1 MTRLLDIARDVS
13 PVTTVK
19 IGIVME
25 TVSIYQE
32 GTTMAVINGLEVDN
46 LVKVVEAVKQKW
58 EMGKTVWKASTTWK
72 GGFRVETCSRDFTLL
87 VDEPEMLCGTNTA
100 ANPVELVLQAYGACL
115 SIGYAMNAAVRG
127 IKIHDLP
134 GFLGLEP
141 PESLK
146 MDKLPGFKTI
156 DVKVKIKADAT
167 PEALRQLHA
176 HVVGTSP
183 VGLTLSRPVK
193 IGTDVEVL

>member
-1 MTRLLDIARDVS
+1 MNEATPWRNAA
-13 PVTTVK
+13 
-19 IGIVME
+19 GME

-58 EMGKTVWKASTTWK
+58 ETGKTVWKASTIWR
-72 GGFRVETCSRDFTLL
+72 GGFRVETCSRDFTLFA
-87 VDEPEMLCGTNTA
+87 DEPEMLCGTNTA
-100 ANPVELVLQAYGACL
+100 ANPVEMVLQAYGACL

-127 IKIHDLP
+127 IKIHDL
-134 GFLGLEP
+134 
-141 PESLK
+141 
-146 MDKLPGFKTI
+146 
-156 DVKVKIKADAT
+156 T